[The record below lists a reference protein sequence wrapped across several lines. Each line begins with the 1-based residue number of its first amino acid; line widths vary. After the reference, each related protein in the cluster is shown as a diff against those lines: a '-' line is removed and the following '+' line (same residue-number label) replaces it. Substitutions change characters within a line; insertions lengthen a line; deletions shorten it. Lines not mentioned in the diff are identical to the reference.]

1 MCRMHTESA
10 MLLGQ
15 VAGGAVAVGLEGLR
29 QEVLLTF
36 GALSNSI

>member
-15 VAGGAVAVGLEGLR
+15 VAAGDVAVGLEGVR
-29 QEVLLTF
+29 QEISLTF